1 MSNERAF
8 FCYIVLILLGVF
20 IRVSLNAYILLTVPV
35 WCILR
40 KMFFYNVTRCKQELC
55 QEYTKALNVTV
66 KTKVRLR
73 FYMLASSC
81 HRLSCSVDQTSCQKS
96 NVFWLGK
103 TNHPKMIFLSDSELL
118 TWSPIMF
125 SHVVQRCHLVLCA
138 LSQPLYFCAG
148 NRVQRLAVMTADR
161 SSVPVYHILPTKQ
174 KYRYSV
180 FTDAFN

>member
-1 MSNERAF
+1 MVYFKEN
-8 FCYIVLILLGVF
+8 V
-20 IRVSLNAYILLTVPV
+20 
-35 WCILR
+35 
-40 KMFFYNVTRCKQELC
+40 FYNVARCKQELC

-96 NVFWLGK
+96 NVVWLCK